1 MTTVIHDISK
11 YRLVGNNYVLAKS
24 KMRYIKTIVVSLII
38 CLSFV
43 AHDAFTPT
51 QEHKQKQQQN
61 SAEIAL
67 QEKIIEVSNIPKE
80 DAASISVSVL
90 HWSKT
95 FNVDPS
101 LILGV
106 IFVESEFKKYA
117 ISSAGALGLMQV
129 LPKWHIDKLKT
140 AKKELGNPEVF
151 DIHTNIFLGTWILKE
166 CMSKY
171 SNTDKSLMCYNGSV
185 GQQTNYHVKVQ
196 KARHEFRNMNI

>member
-11 YRLVGNNYVLAKS
+11 YRLVGNNYVLTKS
-24 KMRYIKTIVVSLII
+24 TMRYIKTIVVSLII

-51 QEHKQKQQQN
+51 QEHKQKQN
-61 SAEIAL
+61 SAEIVL
-67 QEKIIEVSNIPKE
+67 QDKIIEVSNIPKE

-129 LPKWHIDKLKT
+129 LPKWHIDKIKT

-151 DIHTNIFLGTWILKE
+151 DIHTNISFEIHLFIF
-166 CMSKY
+166 
-171 SNTDKSLMCYNGSV
+171 N
-185 GQQTNYHVKVQ
+185 
-196 KARHEFRNMNI
+196 APP